1 MDYKMVDSG
10 IVLLESNLKRVLRQ
24 LERMREAF

>member
-24 LERMREAF
+24 LERMREAY